1 LHCLSEAAKSL
12 TPEVGG
18 QQSKSLK
25 PLTTFRFMRLSI
37 SFLAFLLAASTAFGQ
52 APDSL
57 GTFQNPLIVTNPDSI
72 SHFVGRVISLQGPVV
87 SVKKTQGKDGAMA
100 FLDIFKA
107 YPHNPISVT
116 IYREALAFFEPVEQY
131 SQKNIRVKGKVNSYK
146 DKAGN
151 NRYSIT
157 LRKPEQI
164 EILD

>member
-1 LHCLSEAAKSL
+1 
-12 TPEVGG
+12 
-18 QQSKSLK
+18 
-25 PLTTFRFMRLSI
+25 MRLSI
-37 SFLAFLLAASTAFGQ
+37 SFSVFLLAVSTAFGQ

-116 IYREALAFFEPVEQY
+116 IYREVLAFFEPVEQY